1 MKRPDPQTVERD
13 IAALDEMDAPAL
25 RLRWQAVYGRPAPP
39 RIREVL
45 LRKAIAYQLQVLAFG
60 GLKPATVRRLAK
72 IADALREE
80 RKRRL
85 AGGAAGGKLD
95 IVQPKRLAV
104 GTQLLREWRGA
115 TEVVDV
121 IADGFVWRGTTY
133 RTLSAAAFAITGTK
147 WSGPKFFGLKDNT
160 NRVRSAT
167 DARLTESV
175 P

>member
-13 IAALDEMDAPAL
+13 IAALDDMDAPAL

-45 LRKAIAYQLQVLAFG
+45 LRKAIAYHLQVLAFG
-60 GLKPATVRRLAK
+60 GLKPATERRLAK
-72 IADALREE
+72 IAASLHEE

-85 AGGAAGGKLD
+85 AGHPTGDTLD
-95 IVQPKRLAV
+95 IVQPKRLAA

-121 IADGFVWRGTTY
+121 VADGFVWRGTTY

-147 WSGPKFFGLKDNT
+147 WSGPKFFGLKAEQG
-160 NRVRSAT
+160 RPRSALG
-167 DARLTESV
+167 ARAMEKV

>member
-1 MKRPDPQTVERD
+1 MKRPDPETVESE
-13 IAALDEMDAPAL
+13 IAALDEMEAPAL

-45 LRKAIAYQLQVLAFG
+45 LRKAIAYRLQVLAFG
-60 GLKPATVRRLAK
+60 GLKPATERRLAK
-72 IADALREE
+72 IAASLRED
-80 RKRRL
+80 RKQRL
-85 AGGAAGGKLD
+85 AGNSVGDKLD
-95 IVQPKRLAV
+95 IVHPKRLAP

-121 IADGFVWRGTTY
+121 VADGFVWRGTTY

>member
-13 IAALDEMDAPAL
+13 IAALDDMDAPAL

-60 GLKPATVRRLAK
+60 GLKRATVRRLAK
-72 IADALREE
+72 IAAALREE

-85 AGGAAGGKLD
+85 AGRPTGDKLD
-95 IVQPKRLAV
+95 VVQPKRLAL

-147 WSGPKFFGLKDNT
+147 WSGPKFFGLKDDPVRT
-160 NRVRSAT
+160 RPVAEARSA
-167 DARLTESV
+167 ESV